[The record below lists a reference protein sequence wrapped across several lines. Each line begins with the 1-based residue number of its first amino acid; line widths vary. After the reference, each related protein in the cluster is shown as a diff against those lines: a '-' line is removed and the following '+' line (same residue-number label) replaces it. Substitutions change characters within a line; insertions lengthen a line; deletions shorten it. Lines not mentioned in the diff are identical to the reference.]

1 MAIHLQAKASFHVAF
16 ALDKQAQK
24 GQHDVQAKA
33 SFLGATILVAPKA
46 WMELS
51 CHGCKTFHDFIDL
64 YIYNNQQFKTVASEI
79 RGEDGSAKCND
90 TVTIQTVVPPNS
102 CPVCPVCAE
111 KTVLVKDNTVSKY
124 TVWIGIGIVAAIL
137 TYSPS

>member
-51 CHGCKTFHDFIDL
+51 CHGCKSAIL
-64 YIYNNQQFKTVASEI
+64 LIYYTSW
-79 RGEDGSAKCND
+79 
-90 TVTIQTVVPPNS
+90 
-102 CPVCPVCAE
+102 
-111 KTVLVKDNTVSKY
+111 VLVIKLRYKVEQIDY
-124 TVWIGIGIVAAIL
+124 
-137 TYSPS
+137 

>member
-51 CHGCKTFHDFIDL
+51 CHGCKI
-64 YIYNNQQFKTVASEI
+64 
-79 RGEDGSAKCND
+79 
-90 TVTIQTVVPPNS
+90 
-102 CPVCPVCAE
+102 
-111 KTVLVKDNTVSKY
+111 
-124 TVWIGIGIVAAIL
+124 
-137 TYSPS
+137 

>member
-16 ALDKQAQK
+16 VLDKQAQK

-51 CHGCKTFHDFIDL
+51 CHGC
-64 YIYNNQQFKTVASEI
+64 NNQSKSKIFLFTRFDLGKNI
-79 RGEDGSAKCND
+79 RFNFSKS
-90 TVTIQTVVPPNS
+90 VQ
-102 CPVCPVCAE
+102 
-111 KTVLVKDNTVSKY
+111 KDSDFWSDRN
-124 TVWIGIGIVAAIL
+124 A
-137 TYSPS
+137 